1 MTRNRKLR
9 AFPFKARL
17 LAMGAFLAIYCLA
30 TPSMSGLI
38 LITAYTTAQA
48 KAGGGGGSGSGSGH
62 GSSGHGSSG
71 HSSSSHG
78 GNTHGGGPSGTG
90 APGAVGN
97 NGANASGV
105 SHPSTTPAEEGGGH
119 GGHAPCSSAECP

>member
-1 MTRNRKLR
+1 MTSDRKLR

-48 KAGGGGGSGSGSGH
+48 KAGGGGGSGSGSG
-62 GSSGHGSSG
+62 SGHGSSG

-97 NGANASGV
+97 HS
-105 SHPSTTPAEEGGGH
+105 E
-119 GGHAPCSSAECP
+119 